1 MQENP
6 ILNWAFPMAT
16 YSVSCVGA
24 KLTLDTDQQTVTIQR
39 DPNVLMA
46 LPAETVCRIHP
57 GKGPEHTFQDFGYGH
72 GTGMIKFLYPGC
84 PAGGDI
90 LLGHTTHENIVQYK
104 GRAANDAKAFWMRS
118 TPCSK
123 PLGKSNPSIFPS
135 KKEPCGSFLFPSGRP
150 LSTAAFLFVAAKYLQ
165 PQPKP

>member
-1 MQENP
+1 
-6 ILNWAFPMAT
+6 MAT

-24 KLTLDTDQQTVTIQR
+24 TLTLDTDQQTVTIQR

-46 LPAETVCRIHP
+46 LPAETVLP
-57 GKGPEHTFQDFGYGH
+57 VSTLEKAEHKFQDFGYGH

-104 GRAANDAKAFWMRS
+104 GRAANDAKAF
-118 TPCSK
+118 
-123 PLGKSNPSIFPS
+123 LDALNA
-135 KKEPCGSFLFPSGRP
+135 L
-150 LSTAAFLFVAAKYLQ
+150 L
-165 PQPKP
+165 